1 MYQQHLYND
10 VDTELN
16 SGNETDTLAKPI
28 PDASQITTL
37 QNLYELQAGMT
48 LVGDIF
54 ANNGGCLLKAGT
66 LLDNRLVKRLRELSS
81 IIDDHP
87 IQVHLEESQAEEA

>member
-1 MYQQHLYND
+1 
-10 VDTELN
+10 
-16 SGNETDTLAKPI
+16 
-28 PDASQITTL
+28 
-37 QNLYELQAGMT
+37 MT